1 VPRQQKDLILRCGLC
16 DDMRV
21 ERHKGIMKILRK
33 KYESTLHVESILMK
47 PFVSAFDRTK
57 LVAFLKTPNA
67 VLSKNGSALKRKADA
82 LLRHD
87 KVVRKLAAADKNLE
101 ADHVTA
107 SKRKQDFGS
116 IGSNLTSN

>member
-1 VPRQQKDLILRCGLC
+1 MLRCGLC

-87 KVVRKLAAADKNLE
+87 KV
-101 ADHVTA
+101 
-107 SKRKQDFGS
+107 
-116 IGSNLTSN
+116 